1 MEYENDLQ
9 FPPLFLPKNKF
20 AWGRGRGI
28 IPPAIISY
36 FFPLLPG
43 GRQQKNKRAPSDAEC
58 VFSYLF
64 PSFFK
69 FMNASPLSL
78 VRMREIDI
86 SIHFFFS
93 LKLPRVACRTP
104 VLGKKDKKTCLV
116 KKEPMTLLAKNPTQR
131 GESRFAKSSFEF

>member
-1 MEYENDLQ
+1 MGEEEEEEERDNTPRHYFILFSSSRKEAAKEQ
-9 FPPLFLPKNKF
+9 KGPFRRRMRIFLPF
-20 AWGRGRGI
+20 
-28 IPPAIISY
+28 P
-36 FFPLLPG
+36 FFFL
-43 GRQQKNKRAPSDAEC
+43 
-58 VFSYLF
+58 
-64 PSFFK
+64 K

-93 LKLPRVACRTP
+93 LKLPTVACRTP